1 MLQYSRFKLKIRVMF
16 RNSYA
21 LRLWLS
27 LLASIVGVTLV
38 VVWII
43 LENGITGLVFASIFA
58 LLGLI
63 SSGFF
68 FIRYLRERK
77 NLKMYDK
84 NLKEGKV
91 KEEVQEKDPIQ
102 ENRIVA
108 LGGRF
113 IASLIVASI
122 GIELICLPILENSI
136 FKQIYSWLAI
146 IFIIITIILYFV
158 YEKAKSNYI
167 KWQDSRDIEKL
178 EREKEMEIEKNRLE
192 QVRKQ
197 EQNLEWQREIIKRAL
212 EKHYM
217 NHTESQIAYWEG
229 IFDYYNG
236 GNKDNF
242 RVDYWEES
250 DKSDEAFE
258 NYIYARIYAYSY
270 RDLLKRELED
280 ILISKGL
287 KVDDYNRFFNRFLSL
302 FIFKVKNAPFNVD
315 ELYDFLDQHFE
326 EINESLKFAFAVRF
340 YLPTVVERDGFSKI
354 DYRFWE
360 RVYIRSDHYDN
371 VPFKAKNRFLMAVNF
386 INDREIFKN
395 SFNRAMQEIK
405 ATNFFLS
412 KKNPHDFDFDKERD
426 IIKTTSTYSVD
437 NMYKDQEIFVIGTD
451 EKGNLIY

>member
-1 MLQYSRFKLKIRVMF
+1 MSIITIIVMF

-21 LRLWLS
+21 LKLRLS
-27 LLASIVGVTLV
+27 ILAVIVGVTLI
-38 VVWII
+38 VVWVIY
-43 LENGITGLVFASIFA
+43 EKGITGLVFASLFCTLGA
-58 LLGLI
+58 L
-63 SSGFF
+63 SSTFF
-68 FIRYLRERK
+68 LIRYLRERK

-84 NLKEGKV
+84 NLKEGV
-91 KEEVQEKDPIQ
+91 IKEEVHEKDPIQ
-102 ENRIVA
+102 ENRIIS
-108 LGGRF
+108 LGGWF
-113 IASLIVASI
+113 IASLIIASI
-122 GIELICLPILENSI
+122 GIELLCLPILENTI

-146 IFIIITIILYFV
+146 IFIIASIILYFV
-158 YEKAKSNYI
+158 YEKTKSNYI
-167 KWQDSRDIEKL
+167 KWQDQRDIEKL
-178 EREKEMEIEKNRLE
+178 EREKEIEVERNRIEK
-192 QVRKQ
+192 VKKQ
-197 EQNLEWQREIIKRAL
+197 EQNIERQRKIIKNAL

-217 NHTESQIAYWEG
+217 NHTESQIQYWEG

-242 RVDYWEES
+242 QVDYWEEA

-287 KVDDYNRFFNRFLSL
+287 KVDDYGRFFNRFLSI
-302 FIFKVKNAPFNVD
+302 FIFKVKNAPFNID

-326 EINESLKFAFAVRF
+326 EINESLKFVFAVKF

-354 DYRFWE
+354 DFRFWE

-371 VPFKAKNRFLMAVNF
+371 VPFKAKNRFLKAVNF

-395 SFNRAMQEIK
+395 NFTRAMQDIK
-405 ATNFFLS
+405 ASNFYLS

-426 IIKTTSTYSVD
+426 IIKTTSIYVVE
-437 NMYKDQEIFVIGTD
+437 NIYHDQEIFVIGTD